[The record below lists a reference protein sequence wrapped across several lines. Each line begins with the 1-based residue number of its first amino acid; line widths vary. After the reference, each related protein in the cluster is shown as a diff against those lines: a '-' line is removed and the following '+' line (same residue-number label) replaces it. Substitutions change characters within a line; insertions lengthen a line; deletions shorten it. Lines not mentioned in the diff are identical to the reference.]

1 MAVKK
6 KRKNE
11 KRKTNRRK
19 IKNTCFISQ
28 NVRGIKTP
36 SRLEELCNSLS
47 LRKDVMGMC
56 LQETWRFGHETLD
69 FDNFKV
75 ILNGLEKTDDIC
87 NRGSQGVGI
96 VLNQEGISAWKAA
109 GYEKHIEYGARI
121 IAIRLCIKDKHKRDV
136 GVFLVSAYAPVGN
149 APDNVWDDYL
159 ERFTNCINKRRNDDI
174 LIIGSDCNASVG
186 CATDNDNG
194 PLGKFGLS
202 HRNPAGIRFLT
213 HLAIHELKVS
223 TTCFTKKLYATWTHP
238 RSKNKHQIDHF
249 LVNADM
255 FHRIVDAGTT
265 KQVIDS
271 DHGAIM
277 IKLRIMKRLKKKTS
291 PRKRLL
297 NLDYTLLNDETI
309 NKEFCDQVKL
319 NTPVTASHTDFIQS
333 VTSACHSVLPPKPK
347 AQPGWF
353 EQNKE
358 LLIPLINSRNIAME
372 KVLQRRTRNSTQT
385 FRVARKKLK
394 REVKT
399 AKNKWI
405 EQGGVGSK
413 ISDIMTFTTVVV

>member
-6 KRKNE
+6 RRKNE
-11 KRKTNRRK
+11 KRKTKRRK
-19 IKNTCFISQ
+19 IKNICFISQ

-47 LRKDVMGMC
+47 LRRNVIGMC

-69 FDNFKV
+69 LDNFKV
-75 ILNGLEKTDDIC
+75 VLNGLEKTDDIC

-121 IAIRLCIKDKHKRDV
+121 IAIRLCIKDKHNRDV
-136 GVFLVSAYAPVGN
+136 GIFLVSAYAPVGN
-149 APDNVWDDYL
+149 APDNVWEDYL
-159 ERFTNCINKRRNDDI
+159 EKLTNCIKKRRNDDI

-202 HRNPAGIRFLT
+202 YRNPAGIRFLT

-249 LVNADM
+249 LVNADNVSPYC
-255 FHRIVDAGTT
+255 R
-265 KQVIDS
+265 
-271 DHGAIM
+271 
-277 IKLRIMKRLKKKTS
+277 RRYNKTS
-291 PRKRLL
+291 
-297 NLDYTLLNDETI
+297 D
-309 NKEFCDQVKL
+309 
-319 NTPVTASHTDFIQS
+319 
-333 VTSACHSVLPPKPK
+333 
-347 AQPGWF
+347 
-353 EQNKE
+353 
-358 LLIPLINSRNIAME
+358 
-372 KVLQRRTRNSTQT
+372 
-385 FRVARKKLK
+385 
-394 REVKT
+394 
-399 AKNKWI
+399 
-405 EQGGVGSK
+405 
-413 ISDIMTFTTVVV
+413 